1 MKMENEFN
9 LDKAKEVLD
18 SGMEQAQ
25 ELLQD
30 PSQINDL
37 LKTAEEKIREIPH
50 VGEDIANVPAM
61 LSMVKSYITKEYTAV
76 SPKVVAAVVSALVY
90 LLKRKDLIP
99 DTIPLIGK
107 VDDIAVMIVAM
118 KVIEPEINAYKAWK
132 ETQQQQ

>member
-76 SPKVVAAVVSALVY
+76 SPKVVAAIVSALVY

-99 DTIPLIGK
+99 DSIPLIGK
-107 VDDIAVMIVAM
+107 ADDIAVMIVAM

-132 ETQQQQ
+132 ETHQK

>member
-1 MKMENEFN
+1 MENEFN

-99 DTIPLIGK
+99 DSIPLIGK
-107 VDDIAVMIVAM
+107 ADDIAVMIVAM

-132 ETQQQQ
+132 ETHQQ

>member
-37 LKTAEEKIREIPH
+37 LKTAEEKIMEIPH

-99 DTIPLIGK
+99 DSIPLIGK
-107 VDDIAVMIVAM
+107 ADDIAVMIVAM

-132 ETQQQQ
+132 ETHQQ

>member
-99 DTIPLIGK
+99 DSIPLIGK
-107 VDDIAVMIVAM
+107 ADDIAVMIVAM

-132 ETQQQQ
+132 ETHQQ

>member
-76 SPKVVAAVVSALVY
+76 SPKVVAAIVSALVY

-99 DTIPLIGK
+99 DSIPLIGK

-132 ETQQQQ
+132 ETQQ

>member
-99 DTIPLIGK
+99 DSIPLIGK

-132 ETQQQQ
+132 ETHQQ

>member
-99 DTIPLIGK
+99 DSIPLIGK

-132 ETQQQQ
+132 ETQRQ